1 MPKPNTNTWQLQDA
15 KARFSEVFRQARSE
29 GPQRVT
35 RLGKDAVI
43 VVAAE
48 EFEKLK
54 SRRGS
59 RKSIV
64 ELFRNSPFARYGV
77 TFERD
82 PDRERE
88 VDL

>member
-1 MPKPNTNTWQLQDA
+1 MPKPTANTWQLQDA

-54 SRRGS
+54 SRGSS

-64 ELFRNSPFARYGV
+64 ELFRDSPFARYGV